1 MSSSAIVSGTPT
13 ALTLVAL
20 PVVECPTQYGI
31 ANPTSVA
38 VKPITEPSNVAS
50 SLANYTDKSH
60 YMAVIGPRGWHCS
73 ALDAAD
79 GTEGIFIAPLGT
91 SATAPIGTKDLREGI
106 AASSGAGAQM
116 PYWLTCAAMPDL
128 GVIGDLPCP
137 KIPAGER
144 FTRINHTTAN
154 FIDPP
159 GVAGIGEP
167 SGGRYTALGQIRYS
181 PPPIPSMG
189 DDVAQITCTLPA
201 SDASLCQ
208 TIIDGFRPWVDPIG
222 DPDAI
227 QQCWRYYSSQNSPL
241 AVVAGFDT
249 TVGAANRYLDLVS
262 GSPSQPPAVE
272 QDAKHTSTKPT
283 SLCVFDG
290 SFKVPGLV
298 ATRAYFIVGA
308 GGTPLYP
315 AVYDDQTSTPT
326 RPAP

>member
-1 MSSSAIVSGTPT
+1 
-13 ALTLVAL
+13 VAL
-20 PVVECPTQYGI
+20 PVVECPTEYGI
-31 ANPTSVA
+31 ANPPSDA
-38 VKPITEPSNVAS
+38 VKPITVPSDVAS

-60 YMAVIGPRGWHCS
+60 YMSVVGPRGWHCS

-79 GTEGIFIAPLGT
+79 GGEGLFIAPLGT
-91 SATAPIGTKDLREGI
+91 SVTLPSTYTKDLREGI
-106 AASSGAGAQM
+106 AASSGGGAQM
-116 PYWLTCAAMPDL
+116 PYFLTCAAMPDL
-128 GVIGDLPCP
+128 GVTGDLPCP

-189 DDVAQITCTLPA
+189 DDAAEITCTLPA

-208 TIIDGFRPWVDPIG
+208 TVIDGFRPWVDPVG
-222 DPDAI
+222 DPAAI
-227 QQCWRYYSSQNSPL
+227 QQCWRYYSSRNTAGP
-241 AVVAGFDT
+241 VIAGFAT
-249 TVGAANRYLDLVS
+249 TVGAANRYLDLVA
-262 GSPSQPPAVE
+262 GTPSQPPAVKE
-272 QDAKHTSTKPT
+272 DAKHTSKAPT
-283 SLCVFDG
+283 ALCVFDG
-290 SFKVPGLV
+290 SYDVPGFV
-298 ATRAYFIVGA
+298 ATRAYVIVSA

-315 AVYDDQTSTPT
+315 AVFNDQTSTPP